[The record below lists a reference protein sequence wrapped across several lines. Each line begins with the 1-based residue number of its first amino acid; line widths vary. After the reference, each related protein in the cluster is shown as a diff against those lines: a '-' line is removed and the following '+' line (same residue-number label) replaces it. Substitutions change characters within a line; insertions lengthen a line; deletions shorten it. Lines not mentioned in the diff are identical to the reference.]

1 MDDLQKIYLLQNNDN
16 IRFVVTKTIDFSH
29 HNKLQEITD
38 LRDTDWAH
46 VHVTERTLTFG
57 EYTYNLANNLSVEV

>member
-57 EYTYNLANNLSVEV
+57 EHTYNLANNLSVEV